1 MRSKSVQNG
10 TIKSVQRLQGQRR
23 FIIPA
28 YLHDIPD
35 EGRTGRVM
43 LSRNYPPSEKLAPF
57 VRRHYVFEADLPAD
71 LVIVDRLLAETAF
84 VRILL
89 SGDWAGA
96 PEPDNW
102 ISAGGAILFG
112 ANSRPLPVR
121 VKGPF
126 KVLGFSIK
134 PGGWAALFDESA
146 NVFADRFCPLNETW
160 GDVATNMFAALET
173 ATDDA
178 ACVAAMEDALFER
191 LARLKKPRE
200 DLLMSKFE
208 ALARLDST
216 TRIDDISEQ
225 LGISTRQIE
234 RRCLRS
240 FGISPKMIMRRSRFL
255 DMATAMRGFS
265 TPSEAELASLR
276 YFDQSHLNREF
287 KHFAGTTPGVFRRAE
302 TPLFTVGLKLRS
314 EGESLFKL

>member
-1 MRSKSVQNG
+1 
-10 TIKSVQRLQGQRR
+10 
-23 FIIPA
+23 
-28 YLHDIPD
+28 
-35 EGRTGRVM
+35 M
-43 LSRNYPPSEKLAPF
+43 LSRNYPPSKKLAPF

-71 LVIVDRLLAETAF
+71 FVIVDRLLAETAF
-84 VRILL
+84 VRVLL

-146 NVFADRFCPLNETW
+146 DVFADRFCPLTDIW
-160 GDVATNMFAALET
+160 GNLATNMFATLES
-173 ATDDA
+173 ATNDA
-178 ACVAAMEDALFER
+178 ACVAAMEDALFQR
-191 LARLKKPRE
+191 LARSKKPRE
-200 DLLMSKFE
+200 DLLITKFE

-216 TRIDDISEQ
+216 TQIDVISEQ

-255 DMATAMRGFS
+255 DMAMAMRGFT
-265 TPSEAELASLR
+265 TPSEYELASLR

-287 KHFAGTTPGVFRRAE
+287 KHFAGSTPGAFRRAD
-302 TPLFTVGLKLRS
+302 TPLFTAGLKLRS